1 MKLRYIFICLL
12 AFFLMSHNAY
22 AVELGID
29 VEPNWTQYT
38 FKPYWT
44 YTSSGS
50 VGYST
55 SYELSL
61 PESAGANW
69 IYSVNK
75 VRLQVPAD
83 MALNKGGYLV
93 YTFKLDNFKLNDSM
107 DGNFISACVVNQG
120 TLNSSLSVLNVEYE
134 TAASTGYQ
142 VTVYLTNNATIGSS
156 SSVRYFEISSCSGSN
171 ELLYLKPAERVI
183 FTEANFYKLKE
194 NTNYSGSINDVK
206 NAINNLNSKLNTT
219 NGKIDDVKNEI
230 KKGNDKDDQ
239 DRRDLQDSQDDL
251 GDTGQ
256 DASDDAGNATQSLL
270 SVIGQFVSAVTTAS
284 PSNCRINAD
293 MGNFDMGT
301 IDLCAN
307 PVPTFVQIMGSIIA
321 VLVIIPL
328 CIVMFNRFIG
338 IVRSFQD

>member
-1 MKLRYIFICLL
+1 MKLRYIFICIFAVL
-12 AFFLMSHNAY
+12 LMSHNTY
-22 AVELGID
+22 AVQLGID
-29 VEPNWTQYT
+29 VEPNWVQYT
-38 FKPYWT
+38 FQPYWT

-50 VGYST
+50 LGYKT
-55 SYELSL
+55 GYELSL
-61 PESAGANW
+61 PANAGANFV
-69 IYSVNK
+69 YSVNR
-75 VRLQVPAD
+75 VRLNVPAG

-93 YTFKLDNFKLNDSM
+93 YSFRLDNFQLNDSM

-120 TLNSSLSVLNVEYE
+120 SLNSSVHVLDVEYQSS
-134 TAASTGYQ
+134 ASTGYL
-142 VTVYLTNNATIGSS
+142 VNVYLTNNNAIEGSNS
-156 SSVRYFEISSCSGSN
+156 ERYFEISGCTSN
-171 ELLYLKPAERVI
+171 ELLYLKPAERII

-239 DRRDLQDSQDDL
+239 DRQDLQNSQDDL

-256 DASDDAGNATQSLL
+256 DASDDAENATQSLL
-270 SVIGQFVSAVTTAS
+270 SIIGQFVSAVTTAS
-284 PSNCRINAD
+284 PSNCLINGN
-293 MGNFDMGT
+293 MGNFNIGQ

-307 PVPTFVQIMGSIIA
+307 PVPTFVQIIGSIIA